1 MKGTVSIVVKHIFHT
16 FSVEVIVSSVVAKLS
31 LNDSKMLLCCFV
43 KTLLH
48 LLTSR
53 DTNRSGGVSVSRHV
67 KNKNTK
73 IFQTHAYSTEQ
84 TLDPPTIQ
92 SQVSVIFYRF

>member
-31 LNDSKMLLCCFV
+31 LNDSNVALLLRQ
-43 KTLLH
+43 TLLH

-84 TLDPPTIQ
+84 TLDPPQ
-92 SQVSVIFYRF
+92 